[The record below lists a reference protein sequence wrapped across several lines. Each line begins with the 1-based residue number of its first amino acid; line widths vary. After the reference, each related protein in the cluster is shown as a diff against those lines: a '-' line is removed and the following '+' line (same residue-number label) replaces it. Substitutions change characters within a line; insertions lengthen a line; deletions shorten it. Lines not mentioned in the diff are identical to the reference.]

1 METLTIAYATDEN
14 YAKLVWCS
22 LKSLLENNAN
32 FFTVKAYIISDNLS
46 NSSKDKLSNLI
57 SSYNGKICFIEFD
70 SIAYGL
76 DNACTFQNGKTSYAR
91 LFLAQIV
98 KENKILYLDCDT
110 LINHS
115 LCDLWNTDLEGYY
128 IAGVKDIIAPQLKQ
142 DIQLLPTDIYINAG
156 ILLINIQEWKKNKIE
171 SQFIAYIR
179 KNLSLWAIGPKWNRN
194 IFIKCAFYCYVIP
207 IRIMQSKSRKKFDEY
222 TRKYLHLTQRYNS
235 FQELLNNPP
244 EADIYFCGS
253 DQIWNTQIKNGL
265 DPAFYCDFAPMKAT
279 RASYA
284 ASFSISQIP
293 KEHESFVK
301 SQINKLN
308 YISVRENSGLKILYN
323 LGIKKGVHVVDP
335 VFLLSSN
342 QWMQLATLPIY
353 NNYIL
358 VYDQENNA
366 TIKKIA
372 LYLSKKSGKKIVA
385 FKDLYPRTYADYQER
400 YAGPTEFIGLI
411 AKADIVITNSF
422 HCSAFSIIMNRQ
434 FYVIPRTHQK
444 VNSRMENLLSS
455 LEIRNRFITSIEDIN
470 NATEID
476 YNKVTPLIESMKEQ
490 SYKYISNV
498 LASQS
503 NS

>member
-1 METLTIAYATDEN
+1 MKIKTITCHNVYNFGASLQAYALMTYLTSQGHQVE
-14 YAKLVWCS
+14 
-22 LKSLLENNAN
+22 
-32 FFTVKAYIISDNLS
+32 IIDYMP
-46 NSSKDKLSNLI
+46 D
-57 SSYNGKICFIEFD
+57 
-70 SIAYGL
+70 
-76 DNACTFQNGKTSYAR
+76 
-91 LFLAQIV
+91 
-98 KENKILYLDCDT
+98 
-110 LINHS
+110 
-115 LCDLWNTDLEGYY
+115 
-128 IAGVKDIIAPQLKQ
+128 
-142 DIQLLPTDIYINAG
+142 
-156 ILLINIQEWKKNKIE
+156 
-171 SQFIAYIR
+171 YIR
-179 KNLSLWAIGPKWNRN
+179 KNLSLWAIGP
-194 IFIKCAFYCYVIP
+194 
-207 IRIMQSKSRKKFDEY
+207 
-222 TRKYLHLTQRYNS
+222 
-235 FQELLNNPP
+235 
-244 EADIYFCGS
+244 
-253 DQIWNTQIKNGL
+253 
-265 DPAFYCDFAPMKAT
+265 
-279 RASYA
+279 
-284 ASFSISQIP
+284 
-293 KEHESFVK
+293 
-301 SQINKLN
+301 
-308 YISVRENSGLKILYN
+308 VRENSGLKILYN

>member
-1 METLTIAYATDEN
+1 MHKSDKIHAHTIMMHSVQALYCNWDCHWDC
-14 YAKLVWCS
+14 L
-22 LKSLLENNAN
+22 
-32 FFTVKAYIISDNLS
+32 
-46 NSSKDKLSNLI
+46 
-57 SSYNGKICFIEFD
+57 
-70 SIAYGL
+70 
-76 DNACTFQNGKTSYAR
+76 R
-91 LFLAQIV
+91 
-98 KENKILYLDCDT
+98 IL
-110 LINHS
+110 
-115 LCDLWNTDLEGYY
+115 G
-128 IAGVKDIIAPQLKQ
+128 
-142 DIQLLPTDIYINAG
+142 
-156 ILLINIQEWKKNKIE
+156 
-171 SQFIAYIR
+171 
-179 KNLSLWAIGPKWNRN
+179 
-194 IFIKCAFYCYVIP
+194 
-207 IRIMQSKSRKKFDEY
+207 
-222 TRKYLHLTQRYNS
+222 
-235 FQELLNNPP
+235 
-244 EADIYFCGS
+244 
-253 DQIWNTQIKNGL
+253 
-265 DPAFYCDFAPMKAT
+265 
-279 RASYA
+279 
-284 ASFSISQIP
+284 
-293 KEHESFVK
+293 
-301 SQINKLN
+301 
-308 YISVRENSGLKILYN
+308 LYN

-490 SYKYISNV
+490 SYKSLIPQHFDLTLFISSWATKSCSGFCHVRFFTYLSVANQNKRK
-498 LASQS
+498 S
-503 NS
+503 